1 MLFAIVNVCCR
12 RDGKGC
18 ESRLWTAY
26 AADRPN
32 PPARCDRVIGVDWD
46 ERLFAF
52 LDDLE
57 QQAQALY
64 DADRESELADRA
76 RSEYA
81 AVTLVSRLMASLDRE
96 VVLDVRGVGPV
107 AGRLQRV
114 GPDWCLVHGAAQ
126 DWVVRLDAVKSV
138 EGASDR
144 SVPEVA
150 WSPVSRL
157 GLGSALRRLAD
168 TGAACRVH
176 AVDGTVW
183 DACLTRVGSDF
194 VEARVGEDRLVLV
207 ARDALAAVQSRG

>member
-1 MLFAIVNVCCR
+1 M
-12 RDGKGC
+12 
-18 ESRLWTAY
+18 
-26 AADRPN
+26 
-32 PPARCDRVIGVDWD
+32 DWD

-81 AVTLVSRLMASLDRE
+81 AVTLVSRLMASVGRE

-107 AGRLQRV
+107 AGELQRV
-114 GPDWCLVHGAAQ
+114 GPGWCLVHGAAQ
-126 DWVVRLDAVKSV
+126 DWVVRLAAVKGV

-144 SVPEVA
+144 SVPEIA

-168 TGAACRVH
+168 TRSECRVH
-176 AVDGTVW
+176 SVDGAVW
-183 DACLTRVGSDF
+183 DACLTRGGSDF
-194 VEARVGEDRLVLV
+194 VEARVGEGRVVLL
-207 ARDALAAVQSRG
+207 ALESLGAVQSRG

>member
-1 MLFAIVNVCCR
+1 LISFASVNACSRSTHKGLR
-12 RDGKGC
+12 RAVEDGSPWQGG
-18 ESRLWTAY
+18 R
-26 AADRPN
+26 
-32 PPARCDRVIGVDWD
+32 VDWD
-46 ERLFAF
+46 QRLFAF

-64 DADRESELADRA
+64 DADRAGELADRS

-81 AVTLVSRLMASLDRE
+81 AVTLVSRLMASVGRE
-96 VVLDVRGVGPV
+96 VTLRLTGVGPV

-126 DWVVRLDAVKSV
+126 DWVVRLAAVSGL
-138 EGASDR
+138 EGASQR

-168 TGAACRVH
+168 KGSACRLH
-176 AVDGTVW
+176 AVDGSVR
-183 DACLTRVGSDF
+183 DARLVRVGSDF
-194 VEARVGEDRLVLV
+194 VEAVVGEGRTMLL
-207 ARDALAAVQSRG
+207 ARDAMAAVQSRS

>member
-1 MLFAIVNVCCR
+1 
-12 RDGKGC
+12 
-18 ESRLWTAY
+18 
-26 AADRPN
+26 
-32 PPARCDRVIGVDWD
+32 VDWD

-64 DADRESELADRA
+64 DADRASELADRA

-81 AVTLVSRLMASLDRE
+81 SVTLVSRLMASVDRD
-96 VVLDVRGVGPV
+96 VVLDVRGVGSV
-107 AGRLQRV
+107 SGRMQRV

-126 DWVVRLDAVKSV
+126 DWVVRLAAVKSV

-144 SVPEVA
+144 SLPEVA

-168 TGAACRVH
+168 TGSDCRLH
-176 AVDGTVW
+176 CVDRTAW
-183 DACLTRVGSDF
+183 DTRLTRVGADF
-194 VEARVGEDRLVLV
+194 VEAQVGDGRVVLL
-207 ARDALAAVQSRG
+207 AWDGLAAVQSRD

>member
-1 MLFAIVNVCCR
+1 M
-12 RDGKGC
+12 
-18 ESRLWTAY
+18 
-26 AADRPN
+26 
-32 PPARCDRVIGVDWD
+32 DWD

-64 DADRESELADRA
+64 DADRAGELADRA

-81 AVTLVSRLMASLDRE
+81 SVTLTSRLMASVDRD
-96 VVLDVRGVGPV
+96 VVLDLRGVGVV

-126 DWVVRLDAVKSV
+126 DWVIRLAAVKSV

-144 SVPEVA
+144 SMPEVA

-157 GLGSALRRLAD
+157 GLGSALRRVAD
-168 TGAACRVH
+168 TGTGCRLH
-176 AVDGTVW
+176 AVDGNVW
-183 DACLTRVGSDF
+183 DGRLARVGSDF
-194 VEARVGEDRLVLV
+194 VEAEVGEGRV
-207 ARDALAAVQSRG
+207 ALLAWDALAAVQSRG